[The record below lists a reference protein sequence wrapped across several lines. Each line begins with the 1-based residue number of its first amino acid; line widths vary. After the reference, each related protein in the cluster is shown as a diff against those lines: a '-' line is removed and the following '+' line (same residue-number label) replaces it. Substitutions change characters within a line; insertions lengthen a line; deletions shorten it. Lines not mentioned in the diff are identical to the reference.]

1 MPPGVYICQCS
12 VPTEWLQPHQAGL
25 SSLSKKHWPGTQ
37 FSAWTWDTRVPER
50 VGRLGE
56 GGRRPRHRLPISF
69 FFFFLAVTPLPALPE
84 PTPKAV
90 YPLVRPS
97 LYLPLWDA
105 LQYLNSVSTACFGRA
120 GWLLRPQ
127 SRDPFMVFLL
137 ERVRVVFAFLQI

>member
-1 MPPGVYICQCS
+1 MLCAHRVAPASPGWSFFAVQEALAWDP
-12 VPTEWLQPHQAGL
+12 VL
-25 SSLSKKHWPGTQ
+25 SLDLGHKSP
-37 FSAWTWDTRVPER
+37 
-50 VGRLGE
+50 GE
-56 GGRRPRHRLPISF
+56 GGEAWRGRETSQAPLAHFF